1 MKAPLLSLALV
12 ASLACLAA
20 AQLHPKGDLNEDYQ
34 VNLEDLWIFAD
45 HWLDAGCL
53 PPDCL
58 ANIDGVG
65 GVNISDFALMAEN
78 WRANG
83 RIPLVINELMAR
95 NNSDSGIHD
104 EWGEYDDWIEI
115 YNYGDEAIDIGGMWM
130 TDNLDTGPAWQIPRT
145 NPALTTIASHGY
157 LLIWADNQTGQ
168 GVLHASF
175 ALSGTGED
183 IGLYDADRNLIDS
196 IQFGTQ
202 EQNKSYGQLPDA
214 NDHWQVFDYPTPG
227 KSNQSTPVA
236 VVINEIMYHPYHALN
251 TPENM
256 GLEYIELYNKG
267 NAPVNLSGWRF
278 TNGVEFVFPDVTLNN
293 GNYLVVAADVNVF
306 KAKYPSVTNV
316 VGGWQGRLSNSGENI
331 VLSDNLGM
339 VIDRVHY
346 SDEGDWAVRL
356 LGPLEENNQR
366 GWEWSDAHDGGGRSL
381 ELINPNM
388 PNEYGQNWSATIGV
402 VNDGTPGRV
411 NSVVNNNIAPLILDV
426 EHFPIIPGPN
436 DQVTVIARVIDELTT
451 GITARLHYRI
461 DRSKYQSVDVY
472 PHYNASDYNN
482 VPMSDDGAHGDG
494 QAGDGIYGAKIPVHP
509 DKTIIEFFVEARDAA
524 SNTRTW
530 PAPSTIGSV
539 PEQVTNLLYQVD
551 KTFDPNEPWVAG
563 SQPIYYIIMT
573 EMERGRLEDIGA
585 HSGQEGPNAHM
596 NATFISVDGVDMKVR
611 YNIGVRNRGHGT
623 RTDVPMNL
631 HVNFPNDRPW
641 KNVTAINLITHYSWV
656 WVAGGS
662 IYTMSGIAQ
671 PDSFGIQVRVNG
683 QNLAPLNMTRTQG
696 SYAHVEVPD
705 TDWAGNHFPD
715 DPAGNAYKCM
725 RASDDNPADLRYQG
739 QNPTNYRDKYFK
751 ETNVAEDDYS
761 DLIQLTYALSTN
773 TPDSSY
779 VEAVNH
785 NLNAEEWLRFFA
797 VNNLVDN
804 QENSIGTGAYNT
816 SYPARSGDEYLMYR
830 GIEDPRF
837 LLVQWDLEDMFN
849 QGDEGARSVL
859 DAGIF
864 RATTITA
871 INRFLKHPQ
880 FVPRYYWHLKNLA
893 DTTFSAERFNPFIDN
908 LLGNWV
914 SADRITSTKNYAAQC
929 RAYVLSVIP
938 LTIKVTSAPAVQ
950 NTYYH
955 TTSNLVSLAG
965 QANAITTRRVTV
977 NGLPATWTAWQATWS
992 ISNVSLLPGINRVV
1006 IQAFDAADKEVDRFG
1021 VDIWYDTG
1029 PMTPKAGGTLSAD
1042 EVWTAAGGPYHVTGS
1057 ITIPAGRTLTIEPG
1071 TTVFLDSN
1079 CGFIVYGR
1087 FVAQGTQYRRIRFT
1101 RVPGTTTQWAGLQL
1115 PNTKQDN
1122 IIAYADLEFGG
1133 YRSHWITTGN
1143 NNGSVVGP
1151 TARLTID
1158 HATFSGSDTQY
1169 FSIWDTQII
1178 IRNSVFADLGSH
1190 YMIMAERM
1198 PTDGW
1203 FIIEGNL
1210 FGHTHGDTDIFHLNS
1225 VSVKG
1230 GPVARLINNVFTG
1243 GGDDDVDDNE
1253 TDTHIEGNLFMHAN
1267 VGNSG
1272 RSASAAVTTG
1282 PGGGSAS
1289 ANNLETQHLTVVRNI
1304 FYHNDYGILCKTDA
1318 YVQIYN
1324 NVFIQ
1329 NAGAIL
1335 FNEFV
1340 GSNPNQPGRAAYV
1353 ESCIFWNNGPEVGG
1367 TPTDNGTGT
1376 FVNPQNT
1383 QLVVNNSIV
1392 KSQFLNLGTGNI
1404 DADPLLVDA
1413 DRELY
1418 VDVNLP
1424 RFKTGFPGFADGGY
1438 LLEGMV
1444 PDVHLRPESP
1454 ARGTG
1459 FNGVDMGPYVP
1470 TTASIDGVPPSP
1482 ACRTDATLTV
1492 AGTDIYGYK
1501 YRIDGPGFDNTWNIE
1516 LARMIPVTALT
1527 RSGLTATATAVN
1539 HGFANGDVVEITG
1552 ADRAAYNGL
1561 FTIFAVTSNTFSYTL
1576 AAAVDLLYP
1585 DHLDVWVRRPQP
1597 IQPAGL
1603 TNGVYTVSVIKKN
1616 SMDVW
1621 QDVNQP
1627 TTATWT
1633 VDTSYSKLVIN
1644 ELLAHNHSAVE
1655 HEGTFPDMVELYY
1668 DGPVSLPLAGIRITD
1683 SPNEPN
1689 KLFVFTSGA
1698 INPGQYLVLYA
1709 DSNTATSGTHLGFAL
1724 NADGD
1729 ALYLYDKNGVLLD
1742 SVKFGLQLADLSIGR
1757 TGRDGKWCLT
1767 MPTFGQPNIQQP
1779 LGNPD
1784 TLKINEWLA
1793 NEEVLFIDD
1802 FIELYNP
1809 HTNPV
1814 DLSGMY
1820 LTDNPITQPGKH
1832 KIGPL
1837 NFIAGNGF
1845 AVFNADDSNNP
1856 GHVNFRL
1863 SADQGMIGLFDAQL
1877 KEIDKVLY
1885 GPQTTDVSYGRAPDG
1900 ANNFEFF
1907 ALPTPGVANPGATI
1921 VTVNNLIVID
1931 DRWSYNQ
1938 SGDQGSAWRA
1948 TGYNDSSWPTGKALL
1963 YVEDSALPAPKNT
1976 PLTIGRITYYFRR
1989 HFWLNADPANVS
2001 QLKMS
2006 CVIDDGMVVYINGD
2020 YAYRHGMNEGEV
2032 YYSTLANRTVGNAV
2046 YEGPFNIPLDRIDLK
2061 QGDNVIAVE
2070 VHQCNAGS
2078 TDIVFGLTLDAVITS
2093 SEQTYAGAFDLLDGL
2108 RITELMYH
2116 APDGSEFDYIELYNI
2131 SDIPLD
2137 LNGVRFTQGIDF
2149 TFPPMTLESSHYVV
2163 VVSNIADFQSR
2174 YVSSASIAGQYS
2186 GNLSNGGED
2195 IVLKL
2200 PAPLEAAIL
2209 RFRYSDAWYPTT
2221 DGSGDS
2227 LTIRDPLAH
2236 PATWNQPESWHP
2248 ASPTPGGP

>member
-1 MKAPLLSLALV
+1 
-12 ASLACLAA
+12 
-20 AQLHPKGDLNEDYQ
+20 
-34 VNLEDLWIFAD
+34 
-45 HWLDAGCL
+45 
-53 PPDCL
+53 
-58 ANIDGVG
+58 
-65 GVNISDFALMAEN
+65 
-78 WRANG
+78 
-83 RIPLVINELMAR
+83 
-95 NNSDSGIHD
+95 
-104 EWGEYDDWIEI
+104 
-115 YNYGDEAIDIGGMWM
+115 MWM
-130 TDNLDTGPAWQIPRT
+130 TDNLDTGPEWQIPRT

-157 LLIWADNQTGQ
+157 LVIWADSQTGQ

-175 ALSGTGED
+175 GLSGTGED

-196 IQFGTQ
+196 IQFGSQ
-202 EQNKSYGQLPDA
+202 EQNKSYGRLPDA

-267 NAPVNLSGWRF
+267 NSPVNLSGWRF
-278 TNGVEFVFPDVTLNN
+278 SDGVEFVFPDVTLNN

-316 VGGWQGRLSNSGENI
+316 VGGWVGRLSNSGENI

-346 SDEGDWAVRL
+346 ADEGDWAVRA
-356 LGPLEENNQR
+356 LGPLDHSHR
-366 GWEWSDAHDGGGRSL
+366 GWQWSDTHDGGGRSL

-388 PNEYGQNWSATIGV
+388 PNEYGQNWSASSV
-402 VNDGTPGRV
+402 SDGTPGRV
-411 NSVVNNNIAPLILDV
+411 NSVVNNNIAPLILGV
-426 EHFPIIPGPN
+426 EHFPIIPSPN
-436 DQVTVIARVIDELTT
+436 DQPVVTARVIDELAT
-451 GITARLHYRI
+451 GITVRLHYRV
-461 DRSKYQSVDVY
+461 DRSTYQGETVY
-472 PHYNASDYNN
+472 PHYVASDYND
-482 VPMSDDGAHGDG
+482 VPMFDDAAHGDG
-494 QAGDGIYGAKIPVHP
+494 QAGDGVYGARIPVHP

-530 PAPSTIGSV
+530 PAPSDMSSV
-539 PEQVTNLLYQVD
+539 GAGTQQVTNLLYQVD
-551 KTFDPNEPWVAG
+551 KTFDPNAPWAPG

-573 EMERGRLEDIGA
+573 EMERAKLAFIDSQSNGEEDSDA
-585 HSGQEGPNAHM
+585 TM
-596 NATFISVDGVDMKVR
+596 NCTFISVDGTSMEFC
-611 YNIGVRNRGHGT
+611 YNAGVRNRGHGT
-623 RTDVPMNL
+623 RTGPPNNY

-641 KNVTAINLITHYSWV
+641 KNVGGISFNCRYTHAQIIGSAIFCMAN
-656 WVAGGS
+656 
-662 IYTMSGIAQ
+662 IAAADTTPAQ
-671 PDSFGIQVRVNG
+671 LRING
-683 QNLAPLNMTRTQG
+683 ANLATGSSMYGVYVRLETFNDDFAKKHFQGDSNGNLYSCFRTDSNIQAELLYEG
-696 SYAHVEVPD
+696 
-705 TDWAGNHFPD
+705 T
-715 DPAGNAYKCM
+715 
-725 RASDDNPADLRYQG
+725 NP
-739 QNPTNYRDKYFK
+739 NTYRNRYFK
-751 ETNVAEDDYS
+751 ENNVAEDDWS
-761 DLIQLTYALSTN
+761 DLIHMLDVLNNAPAATYLQDVSKVINVQQWVHYIALHSLL
-773 TPDSSY
+773 
-779 VEAVNH
+779 
-785 NLNAEEWLRFFA
+785 LNWETGL
-797 VNNLVDN
+797 DMG
-804 QENSIGTGAYNT
+804 IGDDYF
-816 SYPARSGDEYLMYR
+816 MYR
-830 GIEDPRF
+830 GAADPRF
-837 LLVQWDLEDMFN
+837 VLIPHDLDTILDQGNSHGNIN
-849 QGDEGARSVL
+849 QSIFSVINGVSGGGNGVDGLKRFFQHPDIVPLYYQAFL
-859 DAGIF
+859 DH
-864 RATTITA
+864 
-871 INRFLKHPQ
+871 INGFFKPE
-880 FVPRYYWHLKNLA
+880 V
-893 DTTFSAERFNPFIDN
+893 FNPLFDQV
-908 LLGNWV
+908 LGGF
-914 SADRITSTKNYAAQC
+914 APQDRIIAMEQFAISRSAA
-929 RAYVLSVIP
+929 VLAQIP
-938 LTIKVTSAPAVQ
+938 LTIKVTSAPTSL
-950 NTYYH
+950 NGYPH
-955 TTSNLVSLAG
+955 TTSNLVSLGG
-965 QANAITTRRVTV
+965 QANAITTRKMTV

-1006 IQAFDAADKEVDRFG
+1006 IQAFDTADPFIFKEVDRFG

-1042 EVWTAAGGPYHVTGS
+1042 EVWTAAGGPYHVTGN
-1057 ITIPAGRTLTIEPG
+1057 ITIPAGRTLTIEAG

-1115 PNTKQDN
+1115 PDTRQDN

-1143 NNGSVVGP
+1143 NNDSVVGP

-1169 FSIWDTQII
+1169 LSVWDTQII

-1198 PTDGW
+1198 PADGW

-1225 VSVKG
+1225 ISVKG
-1230 GPVARLINNVFTG
+1230 GPVARIINNVFTG
-1243 GGDDDVDDNE
+1243 AGDDNIDDNE

-1267 VGNSG
+1267 VGNTG

-1304 FYHNDYGILCKTDA
+1304 FYHNDYGILCKTGA

-1353 ESCIFWNNGPEVGG
+1353 ESCIFWNNGPEVDG

-1376 FVNPQNT
+1376 FVNRQNT

-1392 KSQFLNLGTGNI
+1392 KSQFLNLGMGNI

-1444 PDVHLRPESP
+1444 PDVQLRPESP

-1459 FNGVDMGPYVP
+1459 YNGVDMGPYVP

-1482 ACRTDATLTV
+1482 TCRTDATLTV

-1501 YRIDGPGFDNTWNIE
+1501 YRVAGPGFDNTWSVE
-1516 LARMIPVTALT
+1516 VARMMPVTTLT
-1527 RSGLTATATAVN
+1527 RSGLTATATAAS

-1576 AAAVDLLYP
+1576 AAAVDLLHP

-1597 IQPAGL
+1597 IQLAGL

-1627 TTATWT
+1627 TTAAWT
-1633 VDTSYSKLVIN
+1633 VDTFYSKLVIN
-1644 ELLAHNHSAVE
+1644 ELLARNNTAFE
-1655 HEGTFPDMVELYY
+1655 HDGNFPDMVELYY

-1683 SPNEPN
+1683 SPNEPD

-1709 DSNTATSGTHLGFAL
+1709 DTNTAASGIHLGFGL
-1724 NADGD
+1724 DADGD
-1729 ALYLYDKNGVLLD
+1729 ALYLSDKDGNLLD
-1742 SVKFGLQLADLSIGR
+1742 SVKFGLQLHDLSIGR
-1757 TGRDGKWCLT
+1757 IGREGKWCLT
-1767 MPTFGQPNIQQP
+1767 KPTFGYANIQQP

-1793 NEEVLFIDD
+1793 NEEVLFNDD
-1802 FIELYNP
+1802 FIELHNP

-1837 NFIAGNGF
+1837 NFIAGRGY
-1845 AVFNADDSNNP
+1845 AVFQADDSNNP
-1856 GHVNFRL
+1856 GHANFRL

-1885 GPQTTDVSYGRAPDG
+1885 GPQTTDVSYGRSPDG
-1900 ANNFEFF
+1900 SNSFMFFE
-1907 ALPTPGVANPGATI
+1907 LPTPGVSNPGKTTTTTTITLMAESATKR
-1921 VTVNNLIVID
+1921 VRV
-1931 DRWSYNQ
+1931 
-1938 SGDQGSAWRA
+1938 
-1948 TGYNDSSWPTGKALL
+1948 PTGAISDNWKGGAAFD
-1963 YVEDSALPAPKNT
+1963 DSGWNDGTFVSGKTGGVGYENNPGDAINYTAFISRDVKSLMYNINGTCYIRIPFTVDADIINDIT
-1976 PLTIGRITYYFRR
+1976 GLT
-1989 HFWLNADPANVS
+1989 
-2001 QLKMS
+2001 LK
-2006 CVIDDGMVVYINGD
+2006 IRYDDGFLAYINGTQLVT
-2020 YAYRHGMNEGEV
+2020 ATRNFTG
-2032 YYSTLANRTVGNAV
+2032 TLAWNSLATSGHADSDAV
-2046 YEGPFNIPLDRIDLK
+2046 NFEHISISGYIGALRSGSNILAIHGLN
-2061 QGDNVIAVE
+2061 GTTT
-2070 VHQCNAGS
+2070 GS
-2078 TDIVFGLTLDAVITS
+2078 TDFLISPELEATIT
-2093 SEQTYAGAFDLLDGL
+2093 EVNEAFPYPEALKLLDGL

-2116 APDGSEFDYIELYNI
+2116 APDGSTYDYVELYNI
-2131 SDIPLD
+2131 SNTTLD

-2149 TFPPMTLESSHYVV
+2149 TFPPMTLDAGHYVV
-2163 VVSNIADFQSR
+2163 VVSNIANFQSR
-2174 YVSSASIAGQYS
+2174 YGSSATIAGQYS

-2200 PAPLEAAIL
+2200 PVPLEAAIL
-2209 RFRYSDAWYPTT
+2209 RFRYSDKWYPTT

-2236 PATWNQPESWHP
+2236 PATWNQPESWRA